1 MKFEHEISESYS
13 YDAYIALIDRLLAE
27 NKTTGSN
34 QSESLVAYTQLN
46 RQRIKRLDK
55 KAELSPELTQRLSEL
70 DGKQR
75 WIVLTEAWCGD
86 AAQIVPL
93 LAKIAD
99 ASEHID
105 LELILRDDNLNVMDA
120 FLTNGGRSIPK
131 LIALDEEDN
140 VLFSWGPRPN
150 EAQQILHDHK
160 NNVDGKTMQDFPQNL
175 HGWYAK
181 DKTKS
186 IQKEFVEMLRL

>member
-1 MKFEHEISESYS
+1 MKFEHKINNSYS
-13 YDAYIALIDRLLAE
+13 YDAYIQLIDGLLAN
-27 NKTTGSN
+27 NKTTGSD
-34 QSESLVAYTQLN
+34 QSESRVAYTQLN

-55 KAELSPELTQRLSEL
+55 KAELLPELL
-70 DGKQR
+70 DKLEEVEGKQR

-99 ASEHID
+99 ASDRIS
-105 LELILRDDNLNVMDA
+105 LELILRDDNLEIMDE

-131 LIALDEEDN
+131 LIALDENDN
-140 VLFSWGPRPN
+140 ILFTWGPRPDK
-150 EAQQILHDHK
+150 AQQILYDHK
-160 NNVDGKTMQDFPQNL
+160 NNIGGKTMEDFPQNL

-186 IQKEFVEMLRL
+186 IQQEFVKML